1 MCNPKPPGLR
11 PELLS
16 TSQVSLSNDTLAVV
30 EGAAATSVRFYD
42 TAQGRPL
49 GEAYQHTCAVQQIA
63 LSQVGGRWKQ
73 GGLPACSVL
82 FCASVHRTYVLVCSM
97 APCAAPTLPLG
108 LHAWQAVLQRQSCR
122 GSLAEAVLQSMFL
135 DLMSPSVL

>member
-1 MCNPKPPGLR
+1 VCNPKPPGLR

-42 TAQGRPL
+42 TAQGRPV

-63 LSQVGGRWKQ
+63 LSQVGGWLQ
-73 GGLPACSVL
+73 GSHMHCPGWCWQDGLEGRGP
-82 FCASVHRTYVLVCSM
+82 
-97 APCAAPTLPLG
+97 APCM
-108 LHAWQAVLQRQSCR
+108 
-122 GSLAEAVLQSMFL
+122 LAG
-135 DLMSPSVL
+135 P